1 MAWRAPVPAFCN
13 SPSQSE
19 CPVGPLKADRRRR
32 WKGKVSTCAVQPHSR
47 AAESTSTA
55 KVNCKTLPTP
65 TIFGMNGNQN
75 EDKELLLLDNKMK
88 FVMYIPSETCSTCHI
103 SKLYLADTLFNIIP
117 SSSLVPVIIIQPAI
131 EQRDSIMLAIRNNWF
146 EFPIFEDKTRP
157 FMIENSNIP
166 NDNLFYSFLLDKE
179 NQIIMIGDPT
189 RNSKVMDLY
198 IKILSE
204 YAH

>member
-1 MAWRAPVPAFCN
+1 
-13 SPSQSE
+13 
-19 CPVGPLKADRRRR
+19 
-32 WKGKVSTCAVQPHSR
+32 
-47 AAESTSTA
+47 
-55 KVNCKTLPTP
+55 
-65 TIFGMNGNQN
+65 
-75 EDKELLLLDNKMK
+75 
-88 FVMYIPSETCSTCHI
+88 MYIPSETCSTCHI

-146 EFPIFEDKTRP
+146 EFPIFEDKTRQ